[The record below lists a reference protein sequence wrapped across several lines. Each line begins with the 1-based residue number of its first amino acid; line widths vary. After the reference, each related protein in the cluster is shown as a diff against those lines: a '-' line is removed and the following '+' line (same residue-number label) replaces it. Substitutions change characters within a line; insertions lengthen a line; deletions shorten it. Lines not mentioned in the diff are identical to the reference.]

1 MTRDKLPSEVR
12 FDKEKKSDFTWN
24 VAAMG
29 EETYV
34 DSWRDMIQSW
44 KNLEDFAQLL
54 RRYDTKETPIGNVMQ
69 SWNTDDMFGYQFLNG
84 CNPVMIR
91 KCVELPDKFPVT
103 HEMVKGSLQR
113 GLTLQEEIKAG
124 NIYIADYEILNYLEA
139 NKTDKWQYYLTA
151 PICLLYKNRL
161 DQIVP
166 IAIQLRQTPGGKKT
180 IFLPDDKK
188 YDWMLAKMW
197 VKSSDFNLH
206 ELSTHLFKTHLI
218 SEVFEIAMY
227 RQLSTVH
234 PVYKLLIP
242 HVRFTMAINAEA
254 RDKLIHEE
262 NGIYRKISSISAD
275 GINTLMKRAMKAL
288 TYKSLCFPEEIR
300 ARGMEDAPKYYY
312 RDDGMRIWEAIKSF
326 ITDLVKIYYDSDEAV
341 KKDVEIQA
349 FVEDV
354 CQGLR
359 GHKEFPRSLNTR
371 AELIEYLTA
380 MIFNASAQHAAV
392 NFGQYD
398 WYGWIPNSPSCMR
411 KPPPKQKGQVNLK
424 YIMDTLPDSDCS
436 RVVLGIVWTLSQFQ
450 RNELYLVTDKIYKH
464 FTEQP
469 VKEAIKTFQEKLG
482 EVEDRIKCRNEKL
495 PIPYGLRTQA
505 EAVILTLVHCECED
519 CVFVSNHIL
528 GREKSPV
535 YEEPSGGVGR
545 PFHTSYRS
553 RAKGSYRCR
562 TVSIDCWKVKASG
575 SSPFNHHQA
584 WSQVQTIPH
593 FHCCYCTNPA
603 SGQPPIGCSTTFIP
617 SIGIPTFISPRHWNM
632 SVLILRSVDVLYT
645 VPLGKDAGAVDGETR
660 RKEKRGAALRPGVSV
675 GGYQRIVII
684 PVEGEL
690 TCKVGPPVRQ
700 QSPIP
705 IPSVGSGRSYLRD
718 CVTRS
723 EEGRRALVHV
733 TLYLCLD
740 YLICGLNPSC
750 SPVWPEEDARDLKGR
765 EKKQTSQTREEE
777 GATDSRDPSGKE
789 S

>member
-1 MTRDKLPSEVR
+1 MLTMSATTETLRENSCTLLTYSVFIYTVDEEKRNHLTLVDTNNESSTLVKKNFFHCSVKEIDIHVKKALEDIVQVKLEEGDSKWYCSHIEVKDPFGKCFVFPCYR
-12 FDKEKKSDFTWN
+12 WIGEKEVIIREGSARLPQDDTLFEKQRQKELESRREIFRWKKLRPGFPQSIDAKLKDLPLDVQFDKAKEREFNWN
-24 VAAMG
+24 FLEVVVEAHLDEFIG
-29 EETYV
+29 CF
-34 DSWRDMIQSW
+34 QSW
-44 KNLEDFAQLL
+44 KDIADYEKIFRAIYKKNTALE
-54 RRYDTKETPIGNVMQ
+54 NVIHD
-69 SWNTDDMFGYQFLNG
+69 WNTDYMFGYQFLNG

-91 KCVELPDKFPVT
+91 KCKKLPDKFPVT

-113 GLTLQEEIKAG
+113 GLTLEEEIEAG

-166 IAIQLRQTPGGKKT
+166 IAIQLSQTPGKT
-180 IFLPDDKK
+180 SPIFLPTDND

-288 TYKSLCFPEEIR
+288 NYKSLCFPEEIR

-349 FVEDV
+349 FVEDINSY
-354 CQGLR
+354 C
-359 GHKEFPRSLNTR
+359 HCFTEFPQSLKTQ
-371 AELIEYLTA
+371 AELIKYLTA
-380 MIFNASAQHAAV
+380 VIFTGSAQHAAV

-495 PIPYGLRTQA
+495 PIPYGYL
-505 EAVILTLVHCECED
+505 
-519 CVFVSNHIL
+519 
-528 GREKSPV
+528 SPD
-535 YEEPSGGVGR
+535 
-545 PFHTSYRS
+545 
-553 RAKGSYRCR
+553 K
-562 TVSIDCWKVKASG
+562 
-575 SSPFNHHQA
+575 
-584 WSQVQTIPH
+584 IP
-593 FHCCYCTNPA
+593 N
-603 SGQPPIGCSTTFIP
+603 
-617 SIGIPTFISPRHWNM
+617 
-632 SVLILRSVDVLYT
+632 SVAI
-645 VPLGKDAGAVDGETR
+645 
-660 RKEKRGAALRPGVSV
+660 
-675 GGYQRIVII
+675 
-684 PVEGEL
+684 
-690 TCKVGPPVRQ
+690 
-700 QSPIP
+700 
-705 IPSVGSGRSYLRD
+705 
-718 CVTRS
+718 
-723 EEGRRALVHV
+723 
-733 TLYLCLD
+733 
-740 YLICGLNPSC
+740 
-750 SPVWPEEDARDLKGR
+750 
-765 EKKQTSQTREEE
+765 
-777 GATDSRDPSGKE
+777 
-789 S
+789 